1 MISSRFIHVAENGI
15 ASFPFDDQYSIIYI
29 YIYHI
34 FFIHSSVD
42 GRIGYFHVL
51 AIINSAAMHVGM
63 HVSF

>member
-1 MISSRFIHVAENGI
+1 MLLKMALLHFLLMTNI
-15 ASFPFDDQYSIIYI
+15 PLYIYI
-29 YIYHI
+29 YIYIYIHHI

>member
-1 MISSRFIHVAENGI
+1 MLLKMALLHFLLMTNIPLYV
-15 ASFPFDDQYSIIYI
+15 

-51 AIINSAAMHVGM
+51 AIINSAAMYVGM